1 MRRLTQ
7 IFPLILAALT
17 LVMSAPAVLAE
28 AVTYNWNNYTVG
40 QSGWIISGSMTV
52 SQLGTITQDK
62 ILSYSWT
69 ATSGST
75 SFGGTGDWT
84 SAPLA
89 TSGTGTA
96 HLNATLTSLNLPD
109 ETSFSL
115 YSNPYVGSL
124 NWRNNLYLS
133 SDYYAATSGGGPQF
147 RSSTYS
153 PMEGSA
159 WTIGTN
165 AAPPAPSSVPEIDPA
180 TGGSAFS
187 LVGGVLAMIEQ
198 RRRRRGSAAA
208 LTA

>member
-7 IFPLILAALT
+7 IVPLILAALT

-28 AVTYNWNNYTVG
+28 AVTYNWNNYKAG

-69 ATSGST
+69 ATSGTT
-75 SFGGTGDWT
+75 SFGGSGDWT

-96 HLNATLTSLNLPD
+96 HLDATLTSLNLPD

-124 NWRNNLYLS
+124 NWRNNVSSS
-133 SDYYAATSGGGPQF
+133 SD
-147 RSSTYS
+147 
-153 PMEGSA
+153 
-159 WTIGTN
+159 
-165 AAPPAPSSVPEIDPA
+165 
-180 TGGSAFS
+180 
-187 LVGGVLAMIEQ
+187 
-198 RRRRRGSAAA
+198 
-208 LTA
+208 